1 MLAIVRSIKD
11 RLKDGRGVETDTGKF
26 RRSIRM
32 KQSGHAGYISAIS
45 YSKYLRTDRDFH
57 AHRRRSRSTHY
68 GFLKESV
75 DRVSKKELD
84 KLVGGI
90 ADALLKNI

>member
-26 RRSIRM
+26 KSSVRM
-32 KQSGHAGYISAIS
+32 KQQGHEGFIYAIS
-45 YSKYLRTDRDFH
+45 YSKYLRSDRDFQSR
-57 AHRRRSRSTHY
+57 RRRSQSTHY

-75 DRVSKKELD
+75 DRVDKKELD
-84 KLVGGI
+84 KLINGV
-90 ADALLKNI
+90 ADALLKDI